1 MSKDK
6 SPSSRSKLLR
16 IGQAAEASG
25 VSNQTIEYYIMLGLI
40 EPIRKGDSR
49 SRYFDAKLV
58 RRIRLIRE
66 LNTSG
71 YTLSDIRETYLRDR

>member
-1 MSKDK
+1 MMTKQHAK
-6 SPSSRSKLLR
+6 ETLMR
-16 IGQAAEASG
+16 ISQASQAAE
-25 VSNQTIEYYIMLGLI
+25 VSKQTVEYYIMLGLI

-71 YTLSDIRETYLRDR
+71 YTLRDIRETYLRDR